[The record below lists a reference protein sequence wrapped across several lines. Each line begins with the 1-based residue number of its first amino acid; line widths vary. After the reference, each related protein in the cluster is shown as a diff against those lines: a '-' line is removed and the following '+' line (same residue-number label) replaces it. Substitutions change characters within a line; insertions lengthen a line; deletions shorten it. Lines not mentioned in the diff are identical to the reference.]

1 MNGESI
7 LDFKQKALPVSI
19 NKTGWTLFLLGLL
32 LSVIAFIFDPQRG
45 AFNLLIIFMF
55 IMSVGVGS
63 LFLVALEYVAGAVWS
78 TPYRRVSEFLSV
90 IIYILPVM
98 AIILLFNM
106 HNLFE
111 WMDPS
116 IVSTD
121 KVLQSKSS
129 YLNLNF
135 FIIRTAVIILIW
147 LLFYWLIIRN
157 SRIQDITK
165 DQNLTKRNIRISA
178 VFMPVFALTLTV
190 ASIDWMMSLEPHWYS
205 TIFGVYYFAG
215 TILAALAAV
224 TIIVVLLRENG
235 FMNNLGLTKDH
246 YYSLG
251 ALLFAFT
258 NFWAYIAFSQYM
270 LIWYAN
276 LPEETAWFITR
287 WEGSWKFIS
296 IGLILFQFVIPYIGL
311 LSQPSKMDPKRLLRM
326 ASIILFAHFY
336 DLYWMVMPEFNK
348 GGILFGWIEIGFTLL
363 AAGIIILVFVSK
375 VRKNNL
381 IPVGDPKLQR
391 GLEFKL

>member
-1 MNGESI
+1 MSSSFNV
-7 LDFKQKALPVSI
+7 DYQKKDLPKRI
-19 NKTGWTLFLLGLL
+19 QTIGLTLFVIGLITAVAGYAVDATRSSFSNIIIL
-32 LSVIAFIFDPQRG
+32 MF
-45 AFNLLIIFMF
+45 LI
-55 IMSVGVGS
+55 SVGLGA

-78 TPYRRVSEFLSV
+78 VPFRRIAEFFAAVLFIAFIVS
-90 IIYILPVM
+90 LP
-98 AIILLFNM
+98 LLFNLDKIFVWM
-106 HNLFE
+106 H
-111 WMDPS
+111 PQ
-116 IVSTD
+116 
-121 KVLQSKSS
+121 VLKEHKALAGKAP
-129 YLNLNF
+129 YLNTNF
-135 FIIRTAVIILIW
+135 FIIRVIAFFFIW
-147 LLFYWLIIRN
+147 LSFYYFIIKN
-157 SRIQDITK
+157 SSKQDSTKSQSITTV
-165 DQNLTKRNIRISA
+165 NTKISA
-178 VFMPVFALTLTV
+178 IFMPVFAFTISFS
-190 ASIDWMMSLEPHWYS
+190 AIDWLMSLEPNWFS
-205 TIFGVYYFAG
+205 TIFGVYYFSG
-215 TILAALAAV
+215 TVLAALAVV
-224 TIIVVLLRENG
+224 TITVVLLDKHG
-235 FMNNLGLTKDH
+235 FFVKKLNPDQ
-246 YYSLG
+246 YYSFG